1 MLRSVRLL
9 VVVALLSTPGLARAQ
24 TGATPQPA
32 AGGASATSSAA
43 ALTAERQKLRGELDR
58 MNAEINALKRDNRGL
73 REDYRLRARMADAE
87 SLAQRLTDL
96 DVRIERLNPG
106 AARRGDAT
114 LAAAPVARPSDDRAA
129 LEAKADILADQARR
143 LEQQADV
150 LAGRAGE
157 LRGRQELR
165 RRAGQLE
172 RDPFS
177 PLEQS
182 KRRVATGS
190 PARDLGNGFTAPT
203 GGIPMPGRTGA
214 EAMPGATSGGQ
225 TTTGGAAPPPSS
237 PGFTTDATKGA
248 TSTTAGASAPIAMP
262 LGAVGSTDAPGSV
275 AGQFR
280 GILDA
285 ATLAEIRKL
294 ETAGSSISSLQAMER
309 ALSALRARAAHLSA
323 SANALR
329 ARAKTAP

>member
-1 MLRSVRLL
+1 MLRSVRLF
-9 VVVALLSTPGLARAQ
+9 VVVALLAAPALARGQAR
-24 TGATPQPA
+24 
-32 AGGASATSSAA
+32 GASKPVVDASSTTSVA
-43 ALTAERQKLRGELDR
+43 ALTVERQKLRGELNR
-58 MNAEINALKRDNRGL
+58 VNAEIDALKQDKRSL

-87 SLAQRLTDL
+87 ALAQRLTDV
-96 DVRIERLNPG
+96 DVRIERLTPG
-106 AARRGDAT
+106 SARRGDAT

-143 LEQQADV
+143 LEQQAEG

-182 KRRVATGS
+182 KRRVASGAT
-190 PARDLGNGFTAPT
+190 PRDLGNGVT
-203 GGIPMPGRTGA
+203 
-214 EAMPGATSGGQ
+214 
-225 TTTGGAAPPPSS
+225 SS
-237 PGFTTDATKGA
+237 PGFGSPMPARGSSEGVPTAMPGPTAGGTVPPGATGLTTDASK
-248 TSTTAGASAPIAMP
+248 STGSSTAGGSAPIAMP
-262 LGAVGSTDAPGSV
+262 VGAAGGTDAPGSV

-294 ETAGSSISSLQAMER
+294 ETAGSSMSSLQAMER
-309 ALSALRARAAHLSA
+309 ALAALRARAAQLNA
-323 SANALR
+323 SATALR
-329 ARAKTAP
+329 ARAKTTP